1 MTETFINEIKMYN
14 EFDNSLRLYIV
25 QFYGI
30 TKDPQTEEF
39 MMDLHS
45 GNILQ
50 FYMDVKVTKIADLGI
65 AKLIQN
71 SRSSDSSNDST
82 SENKFHS
89 EAIYIS
95 RYMSFTNLTIPRNST
110 KVQIEDSKVSD
121 SQLIDQHISDDFQS
135 SFDQDYI
142 EMNENVD
149 KIDLIKYYT
158 EDDE

>member
-1 MTETFINEIKMYN
+1 
-14 EFDNSLRLYIV
+14 
-25 QFYGI
+25 
-30 TKDPQTEEF
+30 
-39 MMDLHS
+39 
-45 GNILQ
+45 
-50 FYMDVKVTKIADLGI
+50 
-65 AKLIQN
+65 
-71 SRSSDSSNDST
+71 
-82 SENKFHS
+82 
-89 EAIYIS
+89 
-95 RYMSFTNLTIPRNST
+95 MSFTNLTIPRNST